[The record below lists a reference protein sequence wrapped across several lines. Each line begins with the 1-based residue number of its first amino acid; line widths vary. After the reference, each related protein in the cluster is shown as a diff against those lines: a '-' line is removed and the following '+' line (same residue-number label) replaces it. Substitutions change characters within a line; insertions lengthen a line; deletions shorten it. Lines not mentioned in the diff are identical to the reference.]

1 MAEYRNFIDG
11 LPLVLKIILAL
22 PFIDGIVYGIYRIC
36 KNTTEGIV
44 LGIVWIFLGASFLWI
59 LDIVFIALGK
69 PVFEL

>member
-44 LGIVWIFLGASFLWI
+44 LGILWIFLGSSFLWI

>member
-44 LGIVWIFLGASFLWI
+44 LGIVWILLGASFLWI

>member
-1 MAEYRNFIDG
+1 MEEYRKFIDE
-11 LPLVLKIILAL
+11 LPLVFKIILAL

-36 KNTTEGIV
+36 KNTTAGIV
-44 LGIVWIFLGASFLWI
+44 LGVIWIFLGASFLWI